1 MRRSC
6 SFIAPNAQRYDPAMR
21 APLRF
26 VAHAGAGRGAF
37 RKVWPPLAEALAE
50 RRLEH
55 EVVLTEGA
63 GHAAELARQAVEE
76 GARLIV
82 GVGGDGTLHEIVNGV
97 IGDADRAP
105 QGVAVGLVPAG
116 RGSDYA
122 RGLGFD
128 QSPAALATRFG
139 AALEG
144 DASATRR
151 VDVGEVTYRP
161 SALVAGRPIG
171 PGAAIG
177 GERAVRRFVNEAGIG
192 FSPFV
197 AQRTARFPASLGAW
211 LYTVAGL
218 VTIVDWRH
226 RRLALEWDALDRS
239 GDGLG
244 DRVEGRFASIELA
257 IGRYAG
263 GGMLVAPDARLD
275 DGLFDA
281 VVIGEAGR
289 SELFSFSWRLRS
301 GDHLRSPVVSVRR
314 AASLSAEVLDDRGPL
329 YLQADGELLGRD
341 PVVFRILP
349 DALTFAG

>member
-1 MRRSC
+1 VRASC
-6 SFIAPNAQRYDPAMR
+6 SFIAPDAWRYDPAVR

-26 VAHAGAGRGAF
+26 VAYAGAGRGAF

-50 RRLEH
+50 RRLDH

-63 GHAAELARQAVEE
+63 GHAAELARRAVEE

-97 IGDADRAP
+97 LGEAERAP
-105 QGVAVGLVPAG
+105 DGVAVGLVPAG

-128 QSPAALATRFG
+128 QSPAALAARFG

-161 SALVAGRPIG
+161 SVLVAGRPIG
-171 PGAAIG
+171 PAPAI
-177 GERAVRRFVNEAGIG
+177 ESENAVRRFVNEAGIG

-197 AQRTARFPASLGAW
+197 AQRTARFPPRLGSW

-226 RRLALEWDALDRS
+226 RELALQWDA
-239 GDGLG
+239 GDSLG
-244 DRVEGRFASIELA
+244 DRVEGRFTSVELA
-257 IGRYAG
+257 LGRYAG
-263 GGMLVAPDARLD
+263 GGMLVAPDAVPD

-289 SELFSFSWRLRS
+289 AELFSFSWRLRS

-314 AASLSAEVLDDRGPL
+314 AATLSAEVLDGRGPL

-341 PVVFRILP
+341 PVTFRILP

>member
-1 MRRSC
+1 M
-6 SFIAPNAQRYDPAMR
+6 P

-37 RKVWPPLAEALAE
+37 RRVWPPLAEALSE
-50 RRLEH
+50 RGVEH

-63 GHAAELARQAVEE
+63 GHAAELTRLAIAD
-76 GARLIV
+76 GARVIV

-97 IGDADRAP
+97 LGEADRAP
-105 QGVAVGLVPAG
+105 EGVAVGLVPAG

-128 QSPAALATRFG
+128 PSPAALATRFG

-144 DASATRR
+144 DPSATRR

-171 PGAAIG
+171 PGSAIG
-177 GERAVRRFVNEAGIG
+177 GGRAVRRFVNEAGIG

-226 RRLALEWDALDRS
+226 RELALEWDGADH
-239 GDGLG
+239 
-244 DRVEGRFASIELA
+244 VEGRFASIELA

-289 SELFSFSWRLRS
+289 TELFSFSWRLRS

-314 AASLSAEVLDDRGPL
+314 AATLSAEVRDERGPL

-341 PVVFRILP
+341 PVAFRILP
-349 DALTFAG
+349 GALSFAG

>member
-1 MRRSC
+1 
-6 SFIAPNAQRYDPAMR
+6 MR

-26 VAHAGAGRGAF
+26 VAHPGAGRGAF
-37 RKVWPPLAEALAE
+37 RKVWPPLAEALTE
-50 RRLEH
+50 RRIDH
-55 EVVLTEGA
+55 EVVLTAGA

-97 IGDADRAP
+97 LGEADRAP
-105 QGVAVGLVPAG
+105 EGIAVGLVPAG

-128 QSPAALATRFG
+128 SSPAALADRFR
-139 AALEG
+139 AAIEG
-144 DASATRR
+144 DPSATRR
-151 VDVGEVTYRP
+151 VDAGEVTYRP

-171 PGAAIG
+171 PAPTLE
-177 GERAVRRFVNEAGIG
+177 GERAKRRFVNEAGIG

-226 RRLALEWDALDRS
+226 RKLALEWDVGGRLGER
-239 GDGLG
+239 GG

-263 GGMLVAPDARLD
+263 GGMLVAPDAQVD

-281 VVIGEAGR
+281 VVIGEADR
-289 SELFSFSWRLRS
+289 AELFSFSWRLRS
-301 GDHLRSPVVSVRR
+301 GDHLRSRVVAVRR
-314 AASLSAEVLDDRGPL
+314 AATLSADVLDERGPL

-341 PVVFRILP
+341 PVAFRILP

>member
-1 MRRSC
+1 
-6 SFIAPNAQRYDPAMR
+6 
-21 APLRF
+21 

-37 RKVWPPLAEALAE
+37 RKVWPPLAEALTD
-50 RRLEH
+50 RGLEH
-55 EVVLTEGA
+55 EVELTEGA
-63 GHAAELARQAVEE
+63 GHAAELARQAVDE

-97 IGDADRAP
+97 LGEADRAP
-105 QGVAVGLVPAG
+105 EGVAVGLVPAG

-128 QSPAALATRFG
+128 QSPAALAARFA

-144 DASATRR
+144 DVSATRR
-151 VDVGEVTYRP
+151 VDAGEVTYRP
-161 SALVAGRPIG
+161 STLVAGRPIG
-171 PGAAIG
+171 PGHAMEA
-177 GERAVRRFVNEAGIG
+177 ERATRRFVNEAGIG

-218 VTIVDWRH
+218 VTIVDWHH
-226 RRLALEWDALDRS
+226 RELVLEWDG
-239 GDGLG
+239 GDLVGESVG
-244 DRVEGRFASIELA
+244 DRVEEGRFASIELA

-263 GGMLVAPDARLD
+263 GGMLVAPDARVD

-289 SELFSFSWRLRS
+289 TELFSFSWRLRS
-301 GDHLRSPVVSVRR
+301 GDHVRSPVVSVRR
-314 AASLSAEVLDDRGPL
+314 VATLSAEVCDERGPL

-341 PVVFRILP
+341 PVAFRMLP
-349 DALTFAG
+349 GALTFAG

>member
-1 MRRSC
+1 M
-6 SFIAPNAQRYDPAMR
+6 P

-26 VAHAGAGRGAF
+26 VAHSGAGRGAF
-37 RKVWPPLAEALAE
+37 RKVWPPLAEALSA
-50 RRLEH
+50 RGLDH
-55 EVVLTEGA
+55 EVALTEDA

-82 GVGGDGTLHEIVNGV
+82 GVGGDGTLHEIVNAVLGE
-97 IGDADRAP
+97 ADRAP
-105 QGVAVGLVPAG
+105 DGIAVGLVPAG

-128 QSPAALATRFG
+128 PSPAALAARFA

-151 VDVGEVTYRP
+151 VDLGEVTYRP
-161 SALVAGRPIG
+161 SMLVAGRPIG
-171 PGAAIG
+171 PRPAVG
-177 GERAVRRFVNEAGIG
+177 GERAIRRFINEAGIG

-197 AQRTARFPASLGAW
+197 AQRTARFPARLGAW
-211 LYTVAGL
+211 LYTVAGV

-226 RRLALEWDALDRS
+226 RELALEWDGGERVE
-239 GDGLG
+239 

-263 GGMLVAPDARLD
+263 GGMLVAPDAQLD

-289 SELFSFSWRLRS
+289 AELLSFSWRLRS
-301 GDHLRSPVVSVRR
+301 GDHLRSPVVAVRR
-314 AASLSAEVLDDRGPL
+314 AATLSAEVLDHRGAL

-341 PVVFRILP
+341 PVAFRILP

>member
-1 MRRSC
+1 
-6 SFIAPNAQRYDPAMR
+6 
-21 APLRF
+21 

-37 RKVWPPLAEALAE
+37 RKVWPPLAEALTE
-50 RRLEH
+50 RGLEH
-55 EVVLTEGA
+55 EVVLTEGT
-63 GHAAELARQAVEE
+63 GHAAELARQAVDE

-97 IGDADRAP
+97 LGQADRAP
-105 QGVAVGLVPAG
+105 DGVAVGLVPAG

-128 QSPAALATRFG
+128 PSPAALAARFA

-151 VDVGEVTYRP
+151 VDAGEVTYRP
-161 SALVAGRPIG
+161 STLVAGRPIG
-171 PGAAIG
+171 PGHAMD
-177 GERAVRRFVNEAGIG
+177 GERATRRFVNEAGIG

-226 RRLALEWDALDRS
+226 RELSLEWDGGEPGVERIE
-239 GDGLG
+239 GL
-244 DRVEGRFASIELA
+244 FASIEVA

-289 SELFSFSWRLRS
+289 TELFSFSWRLRS

-314 AASLSAEVLDDRGPL
+314 AASLSAEVRDGRGPL

-341 PVVFRILP
+341 PVAFRMLP
-349 DALTFAG
+349 GALTFAG

>member
-1 MRRSC
+1 
-6 SFIAPNAQRYDPAMR
+6 
-21 APLRF
+21 

-37 RKVWPPLAEALAE
+37 RKVWPPLAEALSE
-50 RRLEH
+50 RRLDH
-55 EVVLTEGA
+55 EVVLTEGT

-97 IGDADRAP
+97 LGEADRAP
-105 QGVAVGLVPAG
+105 DGVAVGLVPAG

-128 QSPAALATRFG
+128 QSPGALAARFG

-151 VDVGEVTYRP
+151 VDIGEVAYRP
-161 SALVAGRPIG
+161 SVLVAGRPIG
-171 PGAAIG
+171 PASAID

-197 AQRTARFPASLGAW
+197 AQRTARFPARLGAW

-226 RRLALEWDALDRS
+226 RELALVWD
-239 GDGLG
+239 GD
-244 DRVEGRFASIELA
+244 DRVEGRFASVELA
-257 IGRYAG
+257 LGRFAG
-263 GGMLVAPDARLD
+263 GGMLVAPDALPD

-281 VVIGEAGR
+281 VVIGQAGR
-289 SELFSFSWRLRS
+289 VELFSFSWRLRS

-314 AASLSAEVLDDRGPL
+314 VSALSAEVLDGRGPL

-341 PVVFRILP
+341 PVTFRVLP

>member
-1 MRRSC
+1 
-6 SFIAPNAQRYDPAMR
+6 MR

-37 RKVWPPLAEALAE
+37 RRVWPPLAEALSE
-50 RRLEH
+50 RGLEH
-55 EVVLTEGA
+55 EVVLTEGG
-63 GHAAELARQAVEE
+63 GHAAELARQAVDE

-97 IGDADRAP
+97 LGEADRAP
-105 QGVAVGLVPAG
+105 DGVAVGLVPAG

-128 QSPAALATRFG
+128 PSPAALAARFG

-144 DASATRR
+144 DAWATRR
-151 VDVGEVTYRP
+151 VDAGEVTYRP

-171 PGAAIG
+171 HESEMG
-177 GERAVRRFVNEAGIG
+177 GERAIRRFVNEAGIG

-218 VTIVDWRH
+218 ITIVDWRH
-226 RRLALEWDALDRS
+226 RELALEWD
-239 GDGLG
+239 GEDG
-244 DRVEGRFASIELA
+244 VEGRFASIELA

-263 GGMLVAPDARLD
+263 GGMLVAPDARID

-289 SELFSFSWRLRS
+289 AELFSFSWRLRS
-301 GDHLRSPVVSVRR
+301 GDHLRSPVVAVRR
-314 AASLSAEVLDDRGPL
+314 AAALSAEVLDERGPL

-341 PVVFRILP
+341 PVTFRILP